1 MIAIIA
7 FFLSPIGRYLLIAL
21 AIVGAAFWAIKHF
34 ESVGAEK
41 ERARIEKVNR
51 NAEDKASAA
60 RAASERSSDD
70 GGVQLD
76 DGWRRD

>member
-1 MIAIIA
+1 MLA
-7 FFLSPIGRYLLIAL
+7 FILSPVGRYLLIAL

-51 NAEDKASAA
+51 DAEDKASAA
-60 RAASERSSDD
+60 RAASERGSDS
-70 GGVQLD
+70 GGLLD
-76 DGWRRD
+76 NDGWRRD